1 MPIRLKTSP
10 HLDRAAQFAT
20 KITAVIT
27 ATLLVTVV
35 LIWGVN
41 YAKSYMEAPV
51 VFNLISTTK
60 QNMLQ
65 TLQYLAVA
73 LPVAIAC
80 FIPAL
85 AGVFR
90 HVKSARTLN
99 RVSKR
104 KFTADLTASQIAEI
118 DRLAEIIIA
127 RTFAT
132 GTTTIDKTIRENIWV
147 NIKPRVLSDIRA
159 AAGTHKVDLEV
170 IIKRAIADA
179 LGKH

>member
-10 HLDRAAQFAT
+10 HLNYAAQFAT
-20 KITAVIT
+20 KITAFAA
-27 ATLLVTVV
+27 ATLLVTIA

-60 QNMLQ
+60 QNMRQ
-65 TLQYLAVA
+65 TLQYLTVA
-73 LPVAIAC
+73 LPVAALC
-80 FIPAL
+80 LMPAL
-85 AGVFR
+85 VNVLR

-99 RVSKR
+99 YKSSR
-104 KFTADLTASQIAEI
+104 KFTADLTASQVAEI
-118 DRLAEIIIA
+118 DKLAELILA
-127 RTFAT
+127 RAFAT
-132 GTTTIDKTIRENIWV
+132 GSTTIDKTIRQNIWV

-159 AAGTHKVDLEV
+159 AAGTHKIDLEV

-179 LGKH
+179 LGRH